1 MVEFVQAGI
10 KVQREQ
16 EFGQLRDTIER
27 VLAVGSV
34 ESFLRQVKRKG
45 LRVRQWESILQA
57 KIFEGLDRS
66 LAASAQSAE
75 QVYGAL
81 PTSDQGQIREFYL
94 TRVEQISPAL
104 RAKFHTQFETF

>member
-16 EFGQLRDTIER
+16 EFGQLRDMIER
-27 VLAVGSV
+27 VLSTDSV

-45 LRVRQWESILQA
+45 LRIREWESILQA
-57 KIFEGLDRS
+57 KIFEALDRG
-66 LAASAQSAE
+66 LAASSQTAQ
-75 QVYGAL
+75 QLYGGLA
-81 PTSDQGQIREFYL
+81 PSDQGQIREFYL
-94 TRVEQISPAL
+94 TRVEQIEPAL